1 MQGSQKLCLPELQ
14 EGTYE
19 VGAEKF
25 RINSSASKSFGRFE
39 IGSDSSTSEPQI
51 YSGLRTPGLRRLR
64 LTSRCEPCCGG
75 CSAAFPVRPR
85 GFLISCRCRRDW
97 VGAGCE
103 RDGTESPVRSA
114 GCSVSGATTAPG
126 PCSAVLGRRT
136 GFGKTLRGSC
146 SARSTSSSVARISRS
161 SPLSQRSRSRRS
173 VPAPP
178 GRLLKLANGMSGG
191 HPFTMHRYKHTTNSA
206 NLRSV

>member
-1 MQGSQKLCLPELQ
+1 MQDSQKLRLPELQ

-19 VGAEKF
+19 LGTEKF
-25 RINSSASKSFGRFE
+25 AINSSVSKSFGRFE
-39 IGSDSSTSEPQI
+39 IGSDSSTSESQI
-51 YSGLRTPGLRRLR
+51 YSGLRTPGLRRRR
-64 LTSRCEPCCGG
+64 LTGRFAP
-75 CSAAFPVRPR
+75 CSAAFPDRPR
-85 GFLISCRCRRDW
+85 GFLISHRCRRDW
-97 VGAGCE
+97 VGADCE
-103 RDGTESPVRSA
+103 RDGTESTVRSA

-126 PCSAVLGRRT
+126 PGSEVLGRST

-191 HPFTMHRYKHTTNSA
+191 HPFTMHRYRHTTNSA
-206 NLRSV
+206 NLHSV